1 MKRYAL
7 FAICGFVGVFVAG
20 CVTMPEANFNPDEP
34 HLAVVTYNVNWG
46 FSGAERIVDFISK
59 SNADVVCLQ
68 ETHSRWES
76 VLRRDVG
83 AKYPYC
89 AFREWSGAGGIAIM
103 SKYKL
108 RNVELIKPVEGWFP
122 ALAADAETPIGT
134 VKFLN
139 VHLRPP
145 LSDRGSANVS
155 ALYEV
160 PKIHVKEIE
169 SFMEEINESGP
180 MIIAGDFNED
190 ENGRAISGLVD
201 DGFTDALSVYDKRSK
216 TWNWELSYGVVLRE
230 RYDHIIFSKELKCTG
245 AKVVKVGGSDHEP
258 VLAVLV
264 SGIN

>member
-1 MKRYAL
+1 MRIYRVLILAVL
-7 FAICGFVGVFVAG
+7 LLLAG
-20 CVTMPEANFNPDEP
+20 CVMPEANFKPDGAS
-34 HLAVVTYNVNWG
+34 LTVVTYNVNWG
-46 FSGAERIVDFISK
+46 FSGAERIVDFIAK

-76 VLRRDVG
+76 FLRRRLG
-83 AKYPYC
+83 AEYPYC
-89 AFREWSGAGGIAIM
+89 VFKDWSGAGGIAIM

-122 ALAADAETPIGT
+122 ALAADVETPVGE

-145 LSDRGSANVS
+145 LSEKGSATVS

-160 PKIHVKEIE
+160 PKIHVKEIG

-180 MIIAGDFNED
+180 LLIAGDFNESD
-190 ENGRAISGLVD
+190 NGMAICGLID
-201 DGFTDALSVYDKRSK
+201 NGFTDALSIYDKRSK

-230 RYDHIIFSKELKCTG
+230 RYDHVIFSKELKCTG
-245 AKVVKVGGSDHEP
+245 AKVVKIGGSDHEP
-258 VLAVLV
+258 VLAVFV
-264 SGIN
+264 IGID